1 MAMFMVRNDLP
12 LPGLNEVMM
21 MTFEVLSLP
30 VINSRLVRN
39 TRNASLMMSRL
50 PSLTTTALTSCGFF
64 PNILFF
70 FLVNSGISP
79 MNGTVTLSRSFL
91 PRTRV
96 FIFSRMKIMTIG
108 MSSPRNKCDHKD
120 VLAYRGCR
128 QHTAVRWSDNAG
140 IIGRKCLRVRS
151 PRVFA
156 AGTGKEPPL
165 PSAGVPPKAG
175 IWPV

>member
-1 MAMFMVRNDLP
+1 MAKLTAMFMVRNDLP
-12 LPGLNEVMM
+12 LPGLNEVTM
-21 MTFEVLSLP
+21 MTFDVLSLP

-108 MSSPRNKCDHKD
+108 RSSPRANATIKMFLRTGD
-120 VLAYRGCR
+120 VGNILPCGGV
-128 QHTAVRWSDNAG
+128 TM
-140 IIGRKCLRVRS
+140 RV
-151 PRVFA
+151 
-156 AGTGKEPPL
+156 L
-165 PSAGVPPKAG
+165 
-175 IWPV
+175 